1 MNQTNQ
7 IWKNPKIWTLA
18 IAETL
23 VWSGQ
28 FYLFPALLLEWNQSF
43 EWSVSLISGAF
54 SISLL
59 ASAFFSIF
67 VGRIIDRGKGRILMT
82 FSALIGGL
90 VLIFLSQI
98 QSIGLFYLQIKH

>member
-28 FYLFPALLLEWNQSF
+28 FYLFPALLLQWNQSF
-43 EWSVSLISGAF
+43 EWSVSGHSGAV

-59 ASAFFSIF
+59 A
-67 VGRIIDRGKGRILMT
+67 
-82 FSALIGGL
+82 
-90 VLIFLSQI
+90 
-98 QSIGLFYLQIKH
+98 